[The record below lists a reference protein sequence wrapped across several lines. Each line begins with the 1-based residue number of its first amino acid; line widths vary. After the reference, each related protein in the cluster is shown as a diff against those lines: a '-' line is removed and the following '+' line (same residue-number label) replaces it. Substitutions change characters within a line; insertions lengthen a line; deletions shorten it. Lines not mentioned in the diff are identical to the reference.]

1 MKYIFVGKRNVRNKL
16 ENETACCA
24 QIAQSVEQETENLRV
39 RGSIPSSPA
48 NYTTG
53 ERGVAQFGSA
63 SGLGPE
69 GRGFKSC
76 RPDLEER

>member
-39 RGSIPSSPA
+39 RGSIP
-48 NYTTG
+48 
-53 ERGVAQFGSA
+53 R
-63 SGLGPE
+63 LGTIF
-69 GRGFKSC
+69 FKKNN
-76 RPDLEER
+76 

>member
-39 RGSIPSSPA
+39 RGSIPRLGTKKDLY
-48 NYTTG
+48 NCI
-53 ERGVAQFGSA
+53 
-63 SGLGPE
+63 GLI
-69 GRGFKSC
+69 FMSF
-76 RPDLEER
+76 